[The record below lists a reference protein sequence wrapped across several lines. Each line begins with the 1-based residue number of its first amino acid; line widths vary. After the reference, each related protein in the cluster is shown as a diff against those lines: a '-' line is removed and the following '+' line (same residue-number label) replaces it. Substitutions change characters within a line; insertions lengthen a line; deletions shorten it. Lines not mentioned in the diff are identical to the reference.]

1 MSLRPMPPELPP
13 SRVESDLDTTAELP
27 VLDAATGAPAHI
39 PEEPHGSTGTWIMP
53 SPARN
58 LGVHAPDGGTDLLT
72 LSARL
77 HDAEELLA
85 GKGARLTQLER
96 ARDEALRAR
105 AAADERIATLA
116 AQLSEQQTRAVS
128 LSAQL
133 AEEQARAAQQAT
145 QLTESSRAR
154 TAAEQRSAHLT
165 EELSQAR
172 ALASAASARESQ
184 LQGRLDEHQ
193 RVSREQLAQELR
205 QREALD
211 TQGRARAANITDELQ
226 RERARTANYLES
238 LHSVEA
244 RRLMAQELVADL
256 QQEAQAREAQL
267 ARVES

>member
-116 AQLSEQQTRAVS
+116 AQLSEHQARNTALAAQLAEQQTRAVS

-154 TAAEQRSAHLT
+154 TAASSAVPTSPRS
-165 EELSQAR
+165 SVRPAR
-172 ALASAASARESQ
+172 WRAPPARVSRSCRGGSTSISASVASSWHRSCASARHWI
-184 LQGRLDEHQ
+184 R
-193 RVSREQLAQELR
+193 RVAPAPPTSPTSCSAN
-205 QREALD
+205 
-211 TQGRARAANITDELQ
+211 GRAPRTTSSHCTASRRAG
-226 RERARTANYLES
+226 
-238 LHSVEA
+238 
-244 RRLMAQELVADL
+244 
-256 QQEAQAREAQL
+256 
-267 ARVES
+267 

>member
-85 GKGARLTQLER
+85 GKAARLTQLER
-96 ARDEALRAR
+96 ARDEALSAR

-116 AQLSEQQTRAVS
+116 AQLSEHQARNTALAAQLAEQQTRAVS

-133 AEEQARAAQQAT
+133 AEEQARAPR
-145 QLTESSRAR
+145 SRRRSSPSRA
-154 TAAEQRSAHLT
+154 
-165 EELSQAR
+165 AR
-172 ALASAASARESQ
+172 ARRPSSAVPTSPRSSVRPARWRAPPARVSRSCRGGSTSISASVASSWHRSCASARHWM
-184 LQGRLDEHQ
+184 R
-193 RVSREQLAQELR
+193 RVAPAPPTSPTSCSAN
-205 QREALD
+205 
-211 TQGRARAANITDELQ
+211 GRAPRTTSSHCTASRRAG
-226 RERARTANYLES
+226 
-238 LHSVEA
+238 
-244 RRLMAQELVADL
+244 
-256 QQEAQAREAQL
+256 
-267 ARVES
+267 